1 MAAFTV
7 TNLNDSGAGSLR
19 AAIEGVNA
27 TATGVTNTVSFTV
40 AGTIT
45 LLSDLPALARIAG
58 IVAGDSTTGNPPTV
72 GIDFN
77 GNGGLV
83 FAAGSAGSQ
92 LVGLSLGNASG
103 NGVTLNAST
112 ILLNN
117 NYIGLALDGSALGNA
132 GDGVFVA
139 STSSGNLIGYNPQ
152 AATLAADGDPA
163 NGAVSN
169 VISANGGHGISLQ
182 GSDDNTI
189 VSNRIG
195 TSVDGTSALAN
206 GGNGVWLTAGSDDN
220 TIGGTVAGNDAT
232 GAQNNPTG
240 NKGTAADIVV
250 VAPPLGNLVSGNA
263 GDGIRIDSNSTGNT
277 LNGNYVGT
285 TADGVGDLGNMGD
298 GVAIVDAD
306 SNVLVGCTVVD
317 NPFIYYNVVSGNAG
331 NGIRVTDSDN
341 VTIRANFV
349 GLGADN
355 ATVVANA
362 ADGILINGTSQNTQ
376 VGGVIPLGNVVSGN
390 TLNGIEVADTA
401 AGFSTL
407 NTFGGITAFFGIAP
421 NGLNGVLITSTG
433 GNQTIQT
440 NVLSG
445 NLGNGLEIS
454 GDASGV
460 TVVPNIIGLNTRG
473 DGVLANG
480 GNGILIAGSAHDNV
494 IGGAGVVSSDSVI
507 RQNTISGNGGYG
519 VEISGAAYNNVVAD
533 SAIGTNIQEL
543 AALPNGQGGV
553 LLSSSGI
560 GNVVGTAIVGY
571 SPLPSPAA
579 LVNVISGNTGA
590 GVTID
595 PGVQFNAVLNN
606 WIGFNVFGQAVLP
619 NTGANIVDN
628 GGTNLVYGN
637 TATGPLPVESPT
649 GQLEALY
656 IGWFGRAADPVG
668 FSQNMETLLG
678 EIQGGASLATAA
690 LVVSQGFAT
699 APQSAPYAALLTLV
713 PPPIASPTPQQSAL
727 VDSFV
732 NQTFQN
738 LFDRS
743 AQVSE
748 LALWSAAY
756 FQGAIPF
763 ENLVYDIA
771 SAAQGDDVAVM
782 NAKIQAASYF
792 TEAAASHGAPLSL
805 AEMQAAVSDVTDLTT
820 ALASEAATNALVG
833 SSHTQIDYQSILSPL
848 NTITGVRADLQGSVI
863 LTGIVGPPAGADS
876 QPFLF
881 QGPLGNAA
889 LGTTYVLMPEF
900 AGQTILNGSFYGPD
914 TAIFTPSIGLGN
926 VRAVGNYQYAESPA
940 AVVAHGMMYQGP
952 IDGVGGT
959 WTQID
964 VPSNGV
970 NVVGGVVIGATVQA
984 TILHSTMGDLAVG
997 NYDLVPSGS
1006 PPSPS
1011 SNAFIYNI
1019 ATGQYTLMNINGS
1032 YDNLTTLYGVWQ
1044 NGVGNTSYTL
1054 AGGTKDGNGANVAF
1068 LQNYD
1073 SMSGVFSNLA
1083 YYTGNNQPGVVTHF
1097 ENITAV
1103 PGGFNLVATTDS
1115 GPAFASVTMNPDG
1128 SYGEAVWADAE
1139 LPGSDLMTGNIVHQN
1154 IIGGIYNT
1162 DGDTENV
1169 SSYLGVV
1176 DQAYVNASG
1185 GLIMPVGSYNFA
1197 YSLSVGAS
1205 TGDTITGST
1214 TAGNVLGGSIGN
1226 DTIIGTQS
1234 LVQPDTIFTG
1244 GGADTI
1250 TLSVASTGQ
1259 DRVELF
1265 AGNSSNNAAALTPG
1279 NPVNAVAGSIVDAN
1293 NVPQLGWWGQATAQ
1307 LGGPVSNAATNAGFG
1322 TGTSQDMSTVAN
1334 FATGT
1339 SGAPV
1344 DTVDIALNAFSNLLR
1359 SFGAEDAPG
1368 LGKAVFSNLVS
1379 PGGTVTVAD
1388 ADVLLINSPSGFLNA
1403 AAVAAELAINPITFA
1418 SAQSA
1423 EFNHY
1428 IIAYQDLGGN
1438 VRIADMDIELGSTPS
1453 FIRTNE
1459 GETLSISDMVQL
1471 QRVTLASLQPENIT
1485 FQSGFELANSTYL
1498 DFTGY
1503 RVTAETTVEAA
1514 YGLEA
1519 SEVRDFDGNT
1529 DPGINVA
1536 IILDRVSDP
1545 TALLDSDW
1553 GTRQQTL
1560 DQLNDSDTLW
1570 STYGADPVLFASVV
1584 DQLATTYNLT
1594 VLDSSNSNYV
1604 TSAESRTIW
1613 VEINTQDDFRNLFQ
1627 STLKYSTEEEFVFWN
1642 GQLSLPPE
1650 WNVAGLWFDTSNGP
1664 NASNL
1669 GGAPVGLVQGAQ
1681 SIGNSALPVGELAP
1695 QDIAALYNFPLDGE
1709 TVQTGV
1715 IGLIEPAVG
1724 SSLSGDPAGIQF
1736 QERLTE
1742 YLAKVGQSGTGVVL
1756 PVQGINGQSGDS
1768 GERSLDIGIAAAVNP
1783 NSNIALYNGSGE
1795 TNATGNAQASVYT
1808 AAQSAI
1814 WDIVNNPQV
1823 TSNSWGDAQSMTP
1836 GSPFYAAY
1844 WELYVDAALRNQTT
1858 FIALGDGGSGNETGN
1873 GLTNVEYSVTQPYNI
1888 LVGGSSLSTLALA
1901 QSDPTL
1907 TTTLASAMADNQS
1920 TIWQLVAGGLRSLP
1934 TNAAAMQYF
1943 VESVW
1948 NTYYV
1953 DGSLITGPPG
1963 DEFYTGY
1970 LVNSTGSG
1978 GVDPTQP
1985 VPSYQAAYG
1994 LNPTTTD
2001 PYQQTGR
2008 GVPDVAAIGG
2018 GNLLYTVPGAD
2029 MADLSASDGTS
2040 AASPLWASLGLQL
2053 NTIFADQGLPQLGY
2067 MNDLLYIASAI
2078 APASFNDVSMGNNTS
2093 SFLFAT
2099 PGTYTTINS
2108 DYDGT
2113 VGIDPTGFGYSA
2125 GYGYDLA
2132 TGLGTPN
2139 GLLLARALTAIG
2151 HSQTSYASNPDMLD
2165 SGDGGWTSGTGQ
2177 SLLFQ
2182 TMSADGASIMVGIGA
2197 GGLAYQSGAS
2207 GAFAWTSQLAQ
2218 QSLQADF
2225 DPALVRMFDKYGQG
2239 AVAQSF
2245 VASGASLSVAI
2256 DGSTAD
2262 AIQGTLS
2269 SAFGFAD
2276 FMSAGGVVRVA
2287 RPIAVAET
2295 AGGLDDQMAVVRVRQ
2310 NGQDSTTLTFYQVDD
2325 YAGTINGLAPG
2336 QAGYIQAAQAATY
2349 QLASGGTAL
2358 AGPGYGNYAQTMLL
2372 DVDAGDLIAMA
2383 LVNQSA
2389 GTLYW
2394 GFAQANETVAGQ
2406 QVGHLWSYGLNT
2418 WGWEDVWGG
2427 GDRDFNDLIVQLDFT
2442 SNSGQG
2448 WLV

>member
-19 AAIEGVNA
+19 AAILDANA
-27 TATGVTNTVSFTV
+27 TAAGVVNTISFTV

-45 LLSDLPALARIAG
+45 LSSDLPALTAIAG
-58 IVAGDSTTGNPPTV
+58 IFAGNTATGNAPTV

-77 GNGGLV
+77 GNGGLA

-92 LVGLSLGNASG
+92 LVGLSLGNAGG
-103 NGVTLNAST
+103 NGITLNAGN

-117 NYIGLALDGSALGNA
+117 NYIGLALDGTALGNS
-132 GDGVFVA
+132 GDGVFVSA
-139 STSSGNLIGYNPQ
+139 ASSGNLIGVNPQ
-152 AATLAADGDPA
+152 AATLAGNGDPA
-163 NGAVSN
+163 TGVVSN
-169 VISANGGHGISLQ
+169 VISANGGNGITLQ

-206 GGNGVWLTAGSDDN
+206 GSNGIHLTGGADGN
-220 TIGGTVAGNDAT
+220 TIGGTITGNDAS
-232 GAQNNPTG
+232 GDPNNPTG
-240 NKGTAADIVV
+240 NKGDASAIVI

-263 GDGIRIDSNSTGNT
+263 GDGIRIDSGSTGNT
-277 LNGNYVGT
+277 LSGNYVGT
-285 TADGVGDLGNMGD
+285 TTGGTSALGNQGD

-306 SNVLVGCTVVD
+306 SNTLVGCLVTD
-317 NPFIYYNVVSGNAG
+317 NPFVYYNVVAGNAG
-331 NGIRVTDSDN
+331 NGILVTNSDN

-355 ATVVANA
+355 ATMVANA
-362 ADGILINGTSQNTQ
+362 GDGILINGNSQNTQ

-390 TLNGIEVADTA
+390 SLNGIEVAGTA
-401 AGFSTL
+401 SGFSTL

-421 NGLNGVLITSTG
+421 NGLNGILITSTG
-433 GNQTIQT
+433 GNQTVQT
-440 NVLSG
+440 NVISG

-480 GNGILIAGSAHDNV
+480 GNGILIAGTAHDNV
-494 IGGAGVVSSDSVI
+494 VGGTGVVSSDSVI

-519 VEISGAAYNNVVAD
+519 VEIAGAAFNNVIAD

-543 AALPNGQGGV
+543 GALPNGAGGV
-553 LLSSSGI
+553 LLSGSGI
-560 GNVVGTAIVGY
+560 GNVIGTAITGF

-579 LVNVISGNTGA
+579 HVNVISGNTGT

-595 PGVQFNAVLNN
+595 TGVTFNAVINN
-606 WIGFNVFGQAVLP
+606 WIGLNVFGQAVLP
-619 NTGANIVDN
+619 NTGPNIVDN
-628 GGTNLVYGN
+628 GGINLVYGN
-637 TATGPLPVESPT
+637 ASSGPLPVESPT

-656 IGWFGRAADPVG
+656 IGWFGRAADPLG
-668 FSQNMETLLG
+668 FRGNMEALLG
-678 EIQGGASLATAA
+678 EIQGDASLATAA
-690 LVVSQGFAT
+690 LTVSQGFAA
-699 APQSAPYAALLTLV
+699 APESAPYAALLTLV
-713 PPPIASPTPQQSAL
+713 PPPIASPTPEQSAL

-732 NQTFQN
+732 NRTFQN

-743 AQVSE
+743 AEVSE
-748 LALWSAAY
+748 LALWGSAY

-763 ENLVYDIA
+763 ADLVYDIA
-771 SAAQGDDVAVM
+771 SAAQSGDIAVM
-782 NAKIQAASYF
+782 NARIQAASYF
-792 TEAAASHGAPLSL
+792 TEAVAGIGAPPSL
-805 AEMQAAVSDVTDLTT
+805 AAMQAAVSDVTDLTT
-820 ALASEAATNALVG
+820 ALASEAATNALLG

-848 NTITGVRADLQGSVI
+848 DTITGVRADLHGSVI
-863 LTGIVGPPAGADS
+863 LTGIQGPPAGTDT

-881 QGPLGNAA
+881 QGPLNNTAF
-889 LGTTYVLMPEF
+889 GTTYVLAPEF
-900 AGQTILNGSFYGPD
+900 AGQTVRNGSFYGPD

-926 VRAVGNYQYAESPA
+926 VRAVGNYQYDESPTG
-940 AVVAHGMMYQGP
+940 VMSHGMMYQGP

-964 VPSNGV
+964 VPSNGA
-970 NVVGGVVIGATVQA
+970 NVVGGSVIGATVA
-984 TILHSTMGDLAVG
+984 NTILHSTMGDLTVG
-997 NYDLVPSGS
+997 NYDLVQSGS
-1006 PPSPS
+1006 PSANA
-1011 SNAFIYNI
+1011 NAFIYNI
-1019 ATGQYTLMNINGS
+1019 ATGQYTLMSINGS
-1032 YDNLTTLYGVWQ
+1032 TDNLTSLYGIWQ
-1044 NGVGNTSYTL
+1044 NGVGNSSYTL
-1054 AGGTKDGNGANVAF
+1054 AGGTKDANGLNVAF

-1073 SMSGVFSNLA
+1073 SLSGVFSNLT

-1103 PGGFNLVATTDS
+1103 PGAFNLVATTDS
-1115 GPAFASVTMNPDG
+1115 GPAFASVTVNPDG
-1128 SYGEAVWADAE
+1128 SFGEATWAAVD
-1139 LPGSDLMTGNIVHQN
+1139 LPGSDLLTGNIAYQN
-1154 IIGGIYNT
+1154 VIGGIYST
-1162 DGDTENV
+1162 EDDTANV

-1176 DQAYVNASG
+1176 DQAHASTSG
-1185 GLIMPVGSYNFA
+1185 GLIMPVGSYDFA
-1197 YSLSVGAS
+1197 YSLSVAASIGA
-1205 TGDTITGST
+1205 TIGGST

-1226 DTIIGTQS
+1226 DTITGTES
-1234 LVQPDTIFTG
+1234 TTQPDTIFTG

-1250 TLSVASTGQ
+1250 TLSAASTAQ

-1265 AGNSSNNAAALTPG
+1265 AGNSSSNAAALAPG

-1307 LGGPVSNAATNAGFG
+1307 LGGPVSNATTNAGFG

-1339 SGAPV
+1339 SSAPV

-1359 SFGAEDAPG
+1359 SFGAGDAPDVG
-1368 LGKAVFSNLVS
+1368 TAVFSNLVA
-1379 PGGTVTVAD
+1379 PGGTVTVAN
-1388 ADVLLINSPSGFLNA
+1388 ADVLLIDRPGDFLNA

-1418 SAQSA
+1418 SAQTA

-1453 FIRTNE
+1453 FTTTNG
-1459 GETLSISDMVQL
+1459 GETLAISDMVQL
-1471 QRVTLASLQPENIT
+1471 QGVSLQSLQPENIT
-1485 FQSGFELANSTYL
+1485 FQTGVELANSTYL

-1503 RVTAETTVEAA
+1503 RITAETTVEAA

-1519 SEVRDFDGNT
+1519 SQVRNFDAAT
-1529 DPGINVA
+1529 DSGINVA
-1536 IILDRVSDP
+1536 IVLDRAADP
-1545 TALLDSDW
+1545 TSLLDSDW

-1560 DQLNDSDTLW
+1560 EQLNGSGTLW
-1570 STYGADPVLFASVV
+1570 STYGADPALFASVV
-1584 DQLATTYNLT
+1584 AQLQGAPYNLT

-1613 VEINTQDDFRNLFQ
+1613 VEINTQADFQNLFQ
-1627 STLKYSTEEEFVFWN
+1627 NTLKYSTEQEFVFWN

-1650 WNVAGLWFDTSNGP
+1650 WNVAGLWFDTSNAP
-1664 NASNL
+1664 NPSDL
-1669 GGAPVGLVQGAQ
+1669 GGIAVPLPQGAQ
-1681 SIGNSALPVGELAP
+1681 SIGNSAIAAGQLAP

-1709 TVQTGV
+1709 TVQTGT

-1736 QERLTE
+1736 QTRLTE
-1742 YLAKVGQSGTGVVL
+1742 YLTKLGQGGTGVVL
-1756 PVQGINGQSGDS
+1756 PVQGIDGQSGDS

-1783 NSNIALYNGSGE
+1783 NSDIALYNGSGD

-1814 WDIVNNPQV
+1814 WDTVNNPQV

-1836 GSPFYAAY
+1836 GSPFYTAY
-1844 WELYVDAALRNQTT
+1844 WELFVDAALRNQTT

-1873 GLTNVEYSVTQPYNI
+1873 GLTNVEYNVTQPYNI
-1888 LVGGSSLSTLALA
+1888 LVGGSSLSTLGLA

-1907 TTTLASAMADNQS
+1907 ATTVASAMAGNPD

-1963 DEFYTGY
+1963 NEFYTGY

-2008 GVPDVAAIGG
+2008 GVPDVSAIGG

-2029 MADLSASDGTS
+2029 MVELSASDGTS

-2099 PGTYTTINS
+2099 PGTYNTIDY
-2108 DYDGT
+2108 DYDGN
-2113 VGIDPTGFGYSA
+2113 VSVDPTGFGYSA
-2125 GYGYDLA
+2125 TYGYDLT

-2151 HSQTSYASNPDMLD
+2151 HAQTSYASSPDMLD

-2182 TMSADGASIMVGIGA
+2182 TMSADGASVSVGIGA
-2197 GGLAYQSGAS
+2197 GGLAWLSGAS
-2207 GAFAWTSQLAQ
+2207 GSFAWTSQLAQ
-2218 QSLQADF
+2218 QTLQPDF
-2225 DPALVRMFDKYGQG
+2225 DPALVRMFDSYGQG

-2256 DGSTAD
+2256 DGSAAD

-2276 FMSAGGVVRVA
+2276 FVTASGVVR
-2287 RPIAVAET
+2287 VAET
-2295 AGGLDDQMAVVRVRQ
+2295 AGGLDDQTAVVRVRQ

-2325 YAGTINGLAPG
+2325 YAGTINGLQPG
-2336 QAGYIQAAQAATY
+2336 QAGYIEAAQATTY
-2349 QLASGGTAL
+2349 ALASGGTAL
-2358 AGPGYGNYAQTMLL
+2358 AGPGYGNYTQSMLL

-2383 LVNQSA
+2383 MVNQSS
-2389 GTLYW
+2389 GNLYW
-2394 GFAQANETVAGQ
+2394 GFAQANGDGQ
-2406 QVGHLWSYGLNT
+2406 GHLWNYGLNT
-2418 WGWEDVWGG
+2418 WGWEDLYGG
-2427 GDRDFNDLIVQLDFT
+2427 GDRDFNDLIFQLDFT
-2442 SNSGQG
+2442 STSGQG